1 MCALPGKM
9 PVSAMPR
16 KRRALCRH
24 YSMMISSE
32 KRGHSLHYKLMV
44 VFDQAEH
51 GQDLSNVISIA

>member
-9 PVSAMPR
+9 PVSAIPR
-16 KRRALCRH
+16 KRRALD
-24 YSMMISSE
+24 ILLDDDFFG

-51 GQDLSNVISIA
+51 GQDLSNVISTA